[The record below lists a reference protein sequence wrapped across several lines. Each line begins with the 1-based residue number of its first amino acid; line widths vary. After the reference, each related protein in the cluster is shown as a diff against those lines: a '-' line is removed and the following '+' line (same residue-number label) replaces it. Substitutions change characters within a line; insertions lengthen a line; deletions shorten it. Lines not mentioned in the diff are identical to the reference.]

1 MGTWVPHLGKGPRA
15 GEAELD
21 LPSRVLGDPQGLA
34 GQESL
39 GSSNDLGFFHTF
51 DNSLSSCFWVFL
63 GEWGAGLCVA
73 LLLLSFFFFSIQKR
87 HLQCVLKSH
96 EPLSPLWS
104 AAGRSEKQM
113 PEASW

>member
-51 DNSLSSCFWVFL
+51 DNSLSSCFWVFFRRV
-63 GEWGAGLCVA
+63 GGGPLCCFVVVVV
-73 LLLLSFFFFSIQKR
+73 LFFFHPEKAPTM
-87 HLQCVLKSH
+87 CVKV
-96 EPLSPLWS
+96 P
-104 AAGRSEKQM
+104 
-113 PEASW
+113 